1 MKIGNRTKAT
11 KELTRQERNRRN
23 NMKRITISALV
34 AFILFVA
41 LTIIQSSILN
51 QESKIT
57 VYQVSKDIV
66 TGTKFTKDNFS
77 KYFSKKDIQESLIPK
92 HFVVDEKEIIGKF
105 AARDYSAKDI
115 VTTDGLKDSERKYN
129 ANIKNPTKV
138 SFSVG
143 SVSDSVSGTIR
154 EGDYINIYGMTS
166 GFNGEGQAAKINN
179 KNYTFK
185 HVYIDKAYDGS
196 GVEIETSDKETE
208 AALFTIVIEENDV
221 DIFNEM
227 IANSDLKLAKL
238 MYTPDQDYK
247 AFVNDGAVSDS
258 TTVEPVQDDNTARAD
273 QGQTNGN
280 NESDPIKD
288 AVDTVNSNK
297 DSDNNDNN
305 EAE

>member
-115 VTTDGLKDSERKYN
+115 VTTDGLKDSEREYN

-208 AALFTIVIEENDV
+208 AALFTIIIEESDV

-247 AFVNDGAVSDS
+247 AFVNDGAVSGS
-258 TTVEPVQDDNTARAD
+258 TTVEPVQDDSNSE
-273 QGQTNGN
+273 QGQANDN
-280 NESDPIKD
+280 SESDPIKD
-288 AVDTVNSNK
+288 AIDTVNSNQ
-297 DSDNNDNN
+297 DSDDNNDN